1 MKKTFIS
8 LVSLVATLMF
18 LSLSYA
24 APADVSYTGEIMDS
38 QCALLGGH
46 AKMMTKGESAK
57 DCSMRCVGIGGKY
70 VLFDAAKKT
79 RYQLDDQKKAEMFA
93 GAKVTVTGSFDPAT
107 KTIKVDTI
115 KPAA

>member
-1 MKKTFIS
+1 MKKFIAG
-8 LVSLVATLMF
+8 LAVTLLFLGVSYLT
-18 LSLSYA
+18 YA
-24 APADVSYTGEIMDS
+24 ADDSYGGEIMDS

-46 AKMMTKGESAK
+46 AKMMQKGESAK
-57 DCSMRCVGIGGKY
+57 DCTTRCVGIGGKY

-93 GAKVTVTGSFDPAT
+93 GAKVTVTGTLDAAT
-107 KTIKVDTI
+107 KTIKIASI